1 MDSFKPFKDKLDQEH
16 SWPGIYL
23 FKFVVPK
30 DKKEALIAE
39 FPEESF
45 TEKQSKSGNYIS
57 FSLKKTMQSSD
68 EVVEIYIRARK
79 IEGLIAL

>member
-1 MDSFKPFKDKLDQEH
+1 LDSFKAFRDKLDQEH

-23 FKFVVPK
+23 FKFVVPRA
-30 DKKEALIAE
+30 KKAELIEE

-45 TEKQSKSGNYIS
+45 SEKQSKSGNYIS
-57 FSLKKTMQSSD
+57 FSLKKTIHSSD
-68 EVVEIYIRARK
+68 EVIEMYIRAKK